1 MSRRFAAV
9 PIGLGLLASAAFA
22 ADEKPPVRPPAPK
35 VQAARPAQKAAQQQ
49 KAAQKKASQEQQPQQ
64 PDGHPG
70 EQQLDRLLKMT
81 PEEREKALQNLPP
94 AQRQRLVNQL
104 NAVGKWPTVEQNRAR
119 ARLERL
125 RSLPPQRQNQVR
137 RSLNLFQQAP
147 EDRQRQM
154 AQELRRMG
162 PMPDDERRAYMNT
175 EEFRNRYSANEQQIM
190 SNLSE
195 IEP

>member
-1 MSRRFAAV
+1 MTRRFAAV
-9 PIGLGLLASAAFA
+9 PIGMGLLASAAFA

-35 VQAARPAQKAAQQQ
+35 VQAARQARKAAQQQ
-49 KAAQKKASQEQQPQQ
+49 KAVEKKATQEQRQ
-64 PDGHPG
+64 PDALPG
-70 EQQLDRLLKMT
+70 ERQLDRLLKMT
-81 PEEREKALQNLPP
+81 PEERERALQNLPP

-190 SNLSE
+190 SNLAE